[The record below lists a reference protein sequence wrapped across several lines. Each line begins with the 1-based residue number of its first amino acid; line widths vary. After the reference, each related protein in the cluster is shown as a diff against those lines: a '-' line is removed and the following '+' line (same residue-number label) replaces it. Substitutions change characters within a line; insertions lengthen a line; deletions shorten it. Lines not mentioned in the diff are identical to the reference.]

1 MTPPVPHF
9 SPGLFGFLRELS
21 ENNTREWFDA
31 HRERYRLQVQ
41 EPAIRFVMDFA
52 PHLGGISPHFRA
64 DPRPVGGSIFRIHRD
79 MRFVK
84 EGGPYKT
91 TLGIQFRHDSARD
104 VHAPGFYLHLEP
116 GHVFVGMGLWRPDGP
131 TLRALRERILED
143 PGGWLRTT
151 GEAPFAPH
159 LVLEGDSLAKAPRG
173 VDPNHPLIADLRRKD
188 FIGVAHLRE
197 EEVTSP
203 GFLRTFVGLCQA
215 GAPFMAYLCRAVDR
229 PF

>member
-1 MTPPVPHF
+1 MSEGPHF
-9 SPGLFGFLRELS
+9 SPGLFRFLRELS
-21 ENNTREWFDA
+21 ENNTRDWFDA
-31 HRERYRLQVQ
+31 NRDRYRREVQ

-52 PHLGGISPHFRA
+52 PHLGEISPHFRA

-91 TLGIQFRHDSARD
+91 TVGIQFRHDSAKD
-104 VHAPGFYLHLEP
+104 AHAPGFYLHLEP
-116 GHVFVGMGLWRPDGP
+116 GNVFVGMGLWRPDGP

-143 PGGWLRTT
+143 PAGWLGAT
-151 GEAPFAPH
+151 AQPPFAPR
-159 LVLEGDSLAKAPRG
+159 LVLDGDSLAKAPRG
-173 VDPNHPLIADLRRKD
+173 VDPDHPLIRDLRRKD
-188 FIGVAHLRE
+188 FIGVAQLSQDQ
-197 EEVTSP
+197 VTST
-203 GFLRTFVGLCQA
+203 GFLHAFADLCQA